1 MCFKD
6 KANAEPVEEAMP
18 PVRMPTGRR
27 TAAATAR
34 LKEAQAQSSQSSELN
49 RKKNSWEKASQT
61 HAYGGPTSGSNSG
74 NIDSGGLYGGV
85 NGGVYSGVYGGPNG
99 GVNGGVY
106 GGVYGTSHGGG
117 YMGNGGGHSY
127 HGEGNHAWD

>member
-6 KANAEPVEEAMP
+6 KANTEQPVEAMP

-34 LKEAQAQSSQSSELN
+34 LKEAQAQASQSNELN

-61 HAYGGPTSGSNSG
+61 HAYGGPISGSNSG
-74 NIDSGGLYGGV
+74 NVDSGGLYGGV

-117 YMGNGGGHSY
+117 YMGNGGHSY